1 MRVLINVLLAASLSF
16 PLLAQ
21 ANSASP
27 QEVVE
32 DTSTRVMT
40 VLDANRDTYK
50 DDTDAFIAGL
60 NEVLDPVVDFQGIAR
75 SVMTVRYSR
84 EATDEQ
90 MERFINTFKRSM
102 VEFYG
107 NALLDFD
114 SGQIKVLPSNNR
126 GQQSANRTSVNME
139 IQATNGNVY
148 PVTYTMVN
156 LDGQWKVRN
165 VIVEGINIGLL
176 FRDQFAQSMQA
187 NRNNLDAV
195 INGWGGV
202 VAKSVEQ
209 VEGRVEKES
218 RN

>member
-1 MRVLINVLLAASLSF
+1 MRVLTKVLLAISLSM

-21 ANSASP
+21 ANATTP

-32 DTSTRVMT
+32 DTSNRVMT

-50 DDTDAFIAGL
+50 DDTDAFVHGL
-60 NEVLDPVVDFQGIAR
+60 NEVLDPVVDFQVIAR

-90 MERFINTFKRSM
+90 MERFIDTFKRSM

-114 SGQIKVLPSNNR
+114 SGQIKVLPSNGR
-126 GQQSANRTSVNME
+126 GQQSADRTSVNME
-139 IQATNGNVY
+139 IRASNGNIY

-176 FRDQFAQSMQA
+176 FRDQFAQAMQA
-187 NRNNLDAV
+187 NRNDLDAV
-195 INGWGGV
+195 IDGWGGV

-209 VEGRVEKES
+209 GEEQVEKEAA
-218 RN
+218 N

>member
-1 MRVLINVLLAASLSF
+1 MRVLTNLFLTLALSVPF
-16 PLLAQ
+16 A
-21 ANSASP
+21 ANANTASP
-27 QEVVE
+27 QEVVK

-40 VLDANRDTYK
+40 VLDANRETYK
-50 DDTDAFIAGL
+50 QDTDAFVEGL
-60 NEVLDPVVDFQGIAR
+60 NEVLEPVVDFQGIAR

-90 MERFINTFKRSM
+90 MQRFIDTFKRSM

-114 SGQIKVLPSNNR
+114 SGQIMVLESNGR
-126 GQQSANRTSVNME
+126 GQQSPDRTSVDME
-139 IQATNGNVY
+139 IRTSSGNVY

-156 LDGQWKVRN
+156 VDGQWKVRN

-176 FRDQFAQSMQA
+176 FRDQFAQAMQA
-187 NRNNLDAV
+187 SRNDLDAV
-195 INGWGGV
+195 INGWGNV

-209 VEGRVEKES
+209 VEKEVE
-218 RN
+218 N

>member
-1 MRVLINVLLAASLSF
+1 MRVLTNLFLTLALSIPF
-16 PLLAQ
+16 A
-21 ANSASP
+21 ANANTASP

-32 DTSTRVMT
+32 DTSTRVMK
-40 VLDANRDTYK
+40 VLDANRETYK
-50 DDTDAFIAGL
+50 QDTDAFVEGL
-60 NEVLDPVVDFQGIAR
+60 NEVLEPVVDFQGIAR

-90 MERFINTFKRSM
+90 MQRFIDTFKRSM

-114 SGQIKVLPSNNR
+114 SGQIKVLESNGR
-126 GQQSANRTSVNME
+126 GQQSPDRTSVDME
-139 IQATNGNVY
+139 IRTSSGNVY

-156 LDGQWKVRN
+156 VDGQWKVRN

-176 FRDQFAQSMQA
+176 FRDQFAQAMQT
-187 NRNNLDAV
+187 NRNDLDAV
-195 INGWGGV
+195 INGWGNV

-209 VEGRVEKES
+209 VEKEVE
-218 RN
+218 N